1 MEKGGNNVGLLTIK
15 ELLETGV
22 HFGHRVRKWNPK
34 MRPYIYTE
42 RKGIHIIDLEKT
54 IQLFEE
60 AYYFVRDSIA
70 QGKEILF
77 VGTKRQVQKT
87 IEEEAQRCGAHYV
100 NRRWLGGT
108 LTNFPVIKSRIDRM
122 KELEEYEEKGGLDKL
137 PKKEAMR
144 YRRELEKLRR
154 NLVGLRNMT
163 RLPDILFVVDT
174 QVEANAVHEAK
185 LLGIPVVALIDTNC
199 DPDPIDYP
207 IPGNDD
213 AIKATKLII
222 SRIADA
228 VIEGREGRTPTPE
241 AEPAAEA
248 AAEAPTEAE
257 AEPVGVEAEAE
268 EGAVA
273 VATAV
278 ATAEPEPEPEEA
290 PTAATATEVTAAP
303 ESEAEAEPEPGPE
316 SEPEPEPEAAVAPDG
331 AAAAVED
338 VEDAGKGDGEDEEM
352 AATTA
357 TTESGSETNE
367 DGKEG

>member
-154 NLVGLRNMT
+154 NLAGLRNLT

-185 LLGIPVVALIDTNC
+185 LLGLPVVALIDTNC

-248 AAEAPTEAE
+248 
-257 AEPVGVEAEAE
+257 EAEAE

-273 VATAV
+273 VS
-278 ATAEPEPEPEEA
+278 
-290 PTAATATEVTAAP
+290 AATSPAAP
-303 ESEAEAEPEPGPE
+303 ESEEA
-316 SEPEPEPEAAVAPDG
+316 PEAPAAPIATEV
-331 AAAAVED
+331 AAAAETATAA
-338 VEDAGKGDGEDEEM
+338 EENAGKRTGEEEGEGEGEGEEM

-357 TTESGSETNE
+357 TTDSGSEANE

>member
-174 QVEANAVHEAK
+174 QVEANAVHEAN
-185 LLGIPVVALIDTNC
+185 LLGIPIVALIDTNC

-228 VIEGREGRTPTPE
+228 VIEGREGRTPTPPPE
-241 AEPAAEA
+241 VEPAAEA
-248 AAEAPTEAE
+248 AAEASTEAE
-257 AEPVGVEAEAE
+257 AEE
-268 EGAVA
+268 EAVA

-278 ATAEPEPEPEEA
+278 ATAEPEPEEA
-290 PTAATATEVTAAP
+290 PTAAPAAEP
-303 ESEAEAEPEPGPE
+303 EPEAEAEPEPTA
-316 SEPEPEPEAAVAPDG
+316 EPEAAVAPDG
-331 AAAAVED
+331 AAVEG
-338 VEDAGKGDGEDEEM
+338 AGGGGSEGEGEGEEM

-367 DGKEG
+367 DGTGKEG

>member
-1 MEKGGNNVGLLTIK
+1 MGLLTIK

-54 IQLFEE
+54 IQLFQE

-87 IEEEAQRCGAHYV
+87 IEEEALRCGAHYV

-154 NLVGLRNMT
+154 NLAGLRNMT

-228 VIEGREGRTPTPE
+228 VIEGREGRTPTP
-241 AEPAAEA
+241 AAEKTEA
-248 AAEAPTEAE
+248 PAEAKAE
-257 AEPVGVEAEAE
+257 VEAEAGAEVVVEVPAEALSDAEAGVETE
-268 EGAVA
+268 EAVA

-278 ATAEPEPEPEEA
+278 ATAEPQL
-290 PTAATATEVTAAP
+290 
-303 ESEAEAEPEPGPE
+303 S
-316 SEPEPEPEAAVAPDG
+316 VAPDG
-331 AAAAVED
+331 AEAPVVRQEGQEEAD
-338 VEDAGKGDGEDEEM
+338 VEGKGSEAGKEQETEEEMTAQAAEPGAEAEGATPEAQATNTERDGDEDKAEDEDEP
-352 AATTA
+352 
-357 TTESGSETNE
+357 
-367 DGKEG
+367 GKEG